1 MRLTLLDGSSFV
13 VCDQRG
19 DLDGIAAAS
28 GFFAAD
34 TRFLSRSVLTI
45 DGDRGEPVAFEQSAP
60 HVAVFD
66 LKWATGLTVRRE
78 LFVGRGLE
86 ESVTISNC
94 SDREVAAVLTLEL
107 ASDFADIFAVKRV
120 EDLGAPGIS
129 QLAQS
134 RPERWKDA
142 GTVEFADEDFP
153 ARTLVH
159 LAPAPDDA
167 DGSAARYRL
176 RLAPGERW
184 QLGIAVQWLLNG
196 APELDAGAFEAGL
209 RDDRRERDA
218 SLAAWWRSA
227 PQLQAPAEAALEQT
241 WSHSLADLAALR
253 LRWAGSE
260 MVPAA
265 GLPWFMTL
273 FGRDA
278 LITSFQ
284 ELLLGPEAAAGALRA
299 LAEAQAGTDDP
310 ERDAEPGKIVHEL
323 RRGKTARIWTDRYY
337 GTVDATPLF
346 LVLLS
351 ELWRWSGDD
360 GIVLELEHAARRAL
374 DWIDCFGD
382 RDGDGFV
389 EYLRR
394 ASHGIDNQNWKDS
407 YNSMVFHDGSLAH
420 APIAPVEVQGYVYD
434 AKLRMAELARRVWRD
449 EGMAVR
455 LEGEAATLRERFDA
469 AFWLPE
475 RGWYAL
481 GLDAEKRPVDALAS
495 NMGHLLWSGIVPA
508 GRVAEVAAKLVW
520 DRSGPAGASARSP
533 PTSPRSIRSSTTTA
547 PSGHTTT
554 RSLHSASRRPVGVR
568 RRSASCARCS
578 TARPSSSIGCRSF
591 SPAAS
596 GAGTRHRGSCP
607 PLRGPRPGPPGP
619 RCSCCA
625 RSSGSSRIPR
635 PAPCGSPPTRCR
647 PGSRASRSIAS
658 PPSGGTGACAW
669 STAPPPSSRSARS
682 GLDLVEERQHT
693 LGEQCRSG
701 GVVGRQRRVG
711 EEVTP
716 DVAGRAG

>member
-1 MRLTLLDGSSFV
+1 MTRSSLRSTFATSTSSISLAARRSVPDQTIANLTAVRLTLLDGSTFV

-19 DLDGIAAAS
+19 DVDGVSAAS

-45 DGDRGEPVAFEQSAP
+45 DGERGDPVAFAQGAP
-60 HVAVFD
+60 HVGVFD
-66 LKWATGLTVRRE
+66 LEWENGLAVRRE

-86 ESVTISNC
+86 EAATVWNR
-94 SDREVAAVLTLEL
+94 SDRAVEAVLELEL

-120 EDLGAPGIS
+120 EDLGAPGTS
-129 QLAQS
+129 EVAPS
-134 RPERWKDA
+134 RPERWQDA
-142 GTVEFADEDFP
+142 GTVEFADGDFP

-167 DGSAARYRL
+167 DGGAARYQL

-184 QLGIAVQWLLNG
+184 QLRVAVQWLLDEM
-196 APELDAGAFEAGL
+196 PELDAAAFEAGL
-209 RDDRRERDA
+209 RDDRRDRDA
-218 SLAAWWRSA
+218 SLAAWWRTA
-227 PQLQAPAEAALEQT
+227 PRLQAPAESALERT
-241 WSHSLADLAALR
+241 WAQSLADLAALR

-273 FGRDA
+273 FGRDT

-299 LAEAQAGTDDP
+299 LAEAQADTDDP

-351 ELWRWSGDD
+351 EQWRWSGDD
-360 GIVLELEHAARRAL
+360 GLVLELEHAARRAL
-374 DWIDCFGD
+374 DWIDSSGD

-394 ASHGIDNQNWKDS
+394 GSHGIDNQNWKDS
-407 YNSMVFHDGSLAH
+407 YNSMVFHDGSLAR

-434 AKLRMAELARRVWRD
+434 AKLRMAELARCVWRD
-449 EGMAVR
+449 EEAAER
-455 LEGEAATLRERFDA
+455 LEGEAATLRKRFDA

-481 GLDAEKRPVDALAS
+481 GLDADKRPVDALAS
-495 NMGHLLWSGIVPA
+495 NMGHLLWSGIVPTE
-508 GRVAEVAAKLVW
+508 RVAEVAAKLV
-520 DRSGPAGASARSP
+520 SGPLWSGWGVRTLAADEPAFDPLEYHNGTVWPHDNSLIALGLAQAGRRAEAERVVRALLDSAPFFEYRLPELFAGGERRDDEAPGIVPTSARP
-533 PTSPRSIRSSTTTA
+533 QA
-547 PSGHTTT
+547 W
-554 RSLHSASRRPVGVR
+554 A
-568 RRSASCARCS
+568 
-578 TARPSSSIGCRSF
+578 
-591 SPAAS
+591 
-596 GAGTRHRGSCP
+596 AGT
-607 PLRGPRPGPPGP
+607 PLLLLRAQLGLEPDPGTRTLRVTTDTLPAWLEGFVLD
-619 RCSCCA
+619 
-625 RSSGSSRIPR
+625 RIPAFGR
-635 PAPCGSPPTRCR
+635 HWRVRVENG
-647 PGSRASRSIAS
+647 IAS
-658 PPSGGTGACAW
+658 
-669 STAPPPSSRSARS
+669 
-682 GLDLVEERQHT
+682 VE
-693 LGEQCRSG
+693 S
-701 GVVGRQRRVG
+701 
-711 EEVTP
+711 
-716 DVAGRAG
+716 

>member
-1 MRLTLLDGSSFV
+1 M
-13 VCDQRG
+13 
-19 DLDGIAAAS
+19 
-28 GFFAAD
+28 
-34 TRFLSRSVLTI
+34 LTI
-45 DGDRGEPVAFEQSAP
+45 DGDRGDPVAFEQGAP
-60 HVAVFD
+60 HVGVFD
-66 LKWATGLTVRRE
+66 LEWETGLAVRRE

-86 ESVTISNC
+86 EAATVGTGPTTRWKRC
-94 SDREVAAVLTLEL
+94 SRSSSHPTSPTSSRSSASRTSARRGTSEVA
-107 ASDFADIFAVKRV
+107 
-120 EDLGAPGIS
+120 P
-129 QLAQS
+129 S

-142 GTVEFADEDFP
+142 HTVEFADQGFP

-159 LAPAPDDA
+159 LTPAPDEA
-167 DGSAARYRL
+167 DGGAARYRM

-184 QLGIAVQWLLNG
+184 QLGVAVQWLLNG
-196 APELDAGAFEAGL
+196 TPELDAAAFEAGL

-227 PQLQAPAEAALEQT
+227 PRLQAPAETALELT
-241 WSHSLADLAALR
+241 WAQSLADLAALR
-253 LRWAGSE
+253 LRWAGSG

-273 FGRDA
+273 FGRDT

-299 LAEAQAGTDDP
+299 LAEAQAETDDP

-351 ELWRWSGDD
+351 EQWRWSGDD
-360 GIVLELEHAARRAL
+360 GLVLELEGAARRAL
-374 DWIDCFGD
+374 DWIDSFGD

-394 ASHGIDNQNWKDS
+394 ARHGIDNQNWKDS
-407 YNSMVFHDGSLAH
+407 WNSMVFHDGSLAP

-449 EGMAVR
+449 EATAVR

-508 GRVAEVAAKLVW
+508 ERVAEVAAKLV
-520 DRSGPAGASARSP
+520 SGPLWSGWGVRTLAADEPAFDPLEYHNGTVWPHDNSLIALGLAQAGRRAEAERVVRALLDCAPFFEYRLPELFAGGERQPDEAPGVVPTSARPQAWAAGTPLLLLRAQLGLEPDPEARALRVTADTLPAWLEGFVLDRIPAFGRAVARARRERHRVRRSRV
-533 PTSPRSIRSSTTTA
+533 TSPRCTPLVRCE
-547 PSGHTTT
+547 
-554 RSLHSASRRPVGVR
+554 R
-568 RRSASCARCS
+568 RRVV
-578 TARPSSSIGCRSF
+578 P
-591 SPAAS
+591 
-596 GAGTRHRGSCP
+596 
-607 PLRGPRPGPPGP
+607 
-619 RCSCCA
+619 
-625 RSSGSSRIPR
+625 
-635 PAPCGSPPTRCR
+635 
-647 PGSRASRSIAS
+647 
-658 PPSGGTGACAW
+658 
-669 STAPPPSSRSARS
+669 
-682 GLDLVEERQHT
+682 ER
-693 LGEQCRSG
+693 
-701 GVVGRQRRVG
+701 V
-711 EEVTP
+711 
-716 DVAGRAG
+716 

>member
-1 MRLTLLDGSSFV
+1 MTEPTTVNRVRLTLLDGSTFV
-13 VCDQRG
+13 VCDERG
-19 DLDGIAAAS
+19 DVDGVSAAS

-45 DGDRGEPVAFEQSAP
+45 DGARGDPVAFEQSAP
-60 HVAVFD
+60 HVGVFE
-66 LKWATGLTVRRE
+66 LEWETGLAVRRE

-86 ESVTISNC
+86 EAATVWNR
-94 SDREVAAVLTLEL
+94 SDREVEAVLELDL

-120 EDLGAPGIS
+120 EDLGAPGTS
-129 QLAQS
+129 EVAPS

-142 GTVEFADEDFP
+142 RTVEFADQGFP

-159 LAPAPDDA
+159 LSPAPDDA
-167 DGSAARYRL
+167 DGGAARYRL

-184 QLGIAVQWLLNG
+184 QLGVAVQWLLNG
-196 APELDAGAFEAGL
+196 TPELDAAAFEAGL

-227 PQLQAPAEAALEQT
+227 PRLQAPAEATLERT
-241 WSHSLADLAALR
+241 WAQSLADLAALR

-273 FGRDA
+273 FGRDT

-284 ELLLGPEAAAGALRA
+284 EILLGPEAAAGALRA
-299 LAEAQAGTDDP
+299 LAEAQADTDDP

-337 GTVDATPLF
+337 GTIDATPLF

-351 ELWRWSGDD
+351 EQWRWSGDD

-374 DWIDCFGD
+374 DWIDSFGD

-407 YNSMVFHDGSLAH
+407 YNSMVFHDGSLAG
-420 APIAPVEVQGYVYD
+420 APIAAVEVQGYVYD

-449 EGMAVR
+449 EATAVR
-455 LEGEAATLRERFDA
+455 LEADASTLRARFNE

-481 GLDAEKRPVDALAS
+481 GLDADKRPIDALGS
-495 NMGHLLWSGIVPA
+495 NMGHLLWSGIVPDEH
-508 GRVAEVAAKLVW
+508 VAEVASRLT
-520 DRSGPAGASARSP
+520 SGPLWSGWGVRTLAADEQAFNPLEYHNGTVWPHDNSLIALGLAQAGRRAEAELVVRALLDSAPFFESRLPELFAGDERRGDEAPGVVPTSARP
-533 PTSPRSIRSSTTTA
+533 QAWAAGTPLLLLRAQLGLEPDPDARTLRVTA
-547 PSGHTTT
+547 DELPAWLEGFV
-554 RSLHSASRRPVGVR
+554 LDGVR
-568 RRSASCARCS
+568 AFGRQWRVRVENGSAIVE
-578 TARPSSSIGCRSF
+578 SSS
-591 SPAAS
+591 
-596 GAGTRHRGSCP
+596 
-607 PLRGPRPGPPGP
+607 
-619 RCSCCA
+619 
-625 RSSGSSRIPR
+625 
-635 PAPCGSPPTRCR
+635 
-647 PGSRASRSIAS
+647 
-658 PPSGGTGACAW
+658 
-669 STAPPPSSRSARS
+669 
-682 GLDLVEERQHT
+682 
-693 LGEQCRSG
+693 
-701 GVVGRQRRVG
+701 
-711 EEVTP
+711 
-716 DVAGRAG
+716 

>member
-1 MRLTLLDGSSFV
+1 M
-13 VCDQRG
+13 
-19 DLDGIAAAS
+19 A
-28 GFFAAD
+28 
-34 TRFLSRSVLTI
+34 
-45 DGDRGEPVAFEQSAP
+45 
-60 HVAVFD
+60 
-66 LKWATGLTVRRE
+66 VRRE

-86 ESVTISNC
+86 EAATVWNR
-94 SDREVAAVLTLEL
+94 SDREVEVVLELEL

-120 EDLGAPGIS
+120 EDLGAPGS
-129 QLAQS
+129 SEVAPS

-142 GTVEFADEDFP
+142 RTVEFADQGFP

-159 LAPAPDDA
+159 LAPAPDEA
-167 DGSAARYRL
+167 DGGTARYRL

-184 QLGIAVQWLLNG
+184 QLGVAVQWLLNET
-196 APELDAGAFEAGL
+196 PELDAAAFEAGL

-227 PQLQAPAEAALEQT
+227 PRLQAPAEAALERT
-241 WSHSLADLAALR
+241 WAQSLADLAALR
-253 LRWAGSE
+253 LRWAGSG

-273 FGRDA
+273 FGRDT

-299 LAEAQAGTDDP
+299 LAEAQADTDDP

-360 GIVLELEHAARRAL
+360 GIVLELESAARRAL
-374 DWIDCFGD
+374 DWIDSSGD

-449 EGMAVR
+449 EATAVR
-455 LEGEAATLRERFDA
+455 LEARSGGAARAVR
-469 AFWLPE
+469 
-475 RGWYAL
+475 RG
-481 GLDAEKRPVDALAS
+481 VLAS
-495 NMGHLLWSGIVPA
+495 GTRLVCARPRRRKAA
-508 GRVAEVAAKLVW
+508 GRRARVEHGPSAVERHRPRRPRCGGCREARLGTALVRLGRPHARRRRARVRPARVPQRHRLAARQLA
-520 DRSGPAGASARSP
+520 DRARS
-533 PTSPRSIRSSTTTA
+533 RA
-547 PSGHTTT
+547 V
-554 RSLHSASRRPVGVR
+554 PVGVR
-568 RRSASCARCS
+568 RRSASCARSS
-578 TARPSSSIGCRSF
+578 TARPSSSTGCRSS

-596 GAGTRHRGSCP
+596 GAADEAPGVVPTSARPQAWAAGT
-607 PLRGPRPGPPGP
+607 PLLLLRAQLGLEPDPE
-619 RCSCCA
+619 A
-625 RSSGSSRIPR
+625 RAR
-635 PAPCGSPPTRCR
+635 CGSPRTSCPAWLEGFVLDRIPAFGR
-647 PGSRASRSIAS
+647 HWRVRVED
-658 PPSGGTGACAW
+658 GTAVVVSDT
-669 STAPPPSSRSARS
+669 ST
-682 GLDLVEERQHT
+682 
-693 LGEQCRSG
+693 
-701 GVVGRQRRVG
+701 
-711 EEVTP
+711 
-716 DVAGRAG
+716 

>member
-1 MRLTLLDGSSFV
+1 LPNPPSVADRVRLTLLDGSTFV

-19 DLDGIAAAS
+19 DLDGVAAAS

-45 DGDRGEPVAFEQSAP
+45 DGDRGEPVAFEQGAP

-66 LKWATGLTVRRE
+66 LEWATGLAVRRE

-86 ESVTISNC
+86 EAMTVWNRSE
-94 SDREVAAVLTLEL
+94 REIEALLTLEL

-120 EDLGAPGIS
+120 EDDLGAPGTS
-129 QLAQS
+129 EVAPS
-134 RPERWKDA
+134 RPQHWKAA
-142 GTVEFADEDFP
+142 GTVEFEDEGFP

-159 LAPAPDDA
+159 FAPAPDDA

-176 RLAPGERW
+176 RLKPGERW
-184 QLGIAVQWLLNG
+184 QLLVAVQCLLNG
-196 APELDAGAFEAGL
+196 TPELDAAAFETSM

-227 PQLQAPAEAALEQT
+227 PRLQAPAEVTLERT
-241 WSHSLADLAALR
+241 WEHSLADLAALR
-253 LRWAGSE
+253 LHWAGSG

-273 FGRDA
+273 FGRDT

-284 ELLLGPEAAAGALRA
+284 ELVLGPDAAAGALRA
-299 LAEAQAGTDDP
+299 LADVQAESDDP

-323 RRGKTARIWTDRYY
+323 RRGKTALIWTDRYY

-351 ELWRWSGDD
+351 ELWRWTGDD
-360 GIVLELEHAARRAL
+360 GIVLELEQAARRAL
-374 DWIDCFGD
+374 NWIDSFGD

-420 APIAPVEVQGYVYD
+420 APIAPAEVQGYVYD
-434 AKLRMAELARRVWRD
+434 AKVRMAELSRRVWRD
-449 EGMAVR
+449 EAAAVR
-455 LEGEAATLRERFDA
+455 LEAEAATLRARFDE

-481 GLDAEKRPVDALAS
+481 GLDADKRPIDALAS
-495 NMGHLLWSGIVPA
+495 NMGHLLWSGIVPDNH
-508 GRVAEVAAKLVW
+508 VAEVAARLT
-520 DRSGPAGASARSP
+520 SGPLWSGWGVRTLAADEPAFDPLEYHNGTVWPHDNSLIALGLAQAGRRAEAELVVRALLDAAPFFEYRLPELFAGGERLGDEAPGVVPTSARP
-533 PTSPRSIRSSTTTA
+533 QA
-547 PSGHTTT
+547 W
-554 RSLHSASRRPVGVR
+554 A
-568 RRSASCARCS
+568 
-578 TARPSSSIGCRSF
+578 
-591 SPAAS
+591 
-596 GAGTRHRGSCP
+596 AGT
-607 PLRGPRPGPPGP
+607 PLLLLRAQLGLEPD
-619 RCSCCA
+619 
-625 RSSGSSRIPR
+625 
-635 PAPCGSPPTRCR
+635 
-647 PGSRASRSIAS
+647 PGSRTLRVTADALPDWLEGFALDGIRAFGRHWRVRVENGKASVVSD
-658 PPSGGTGACAW
+658 T
-669 STAPPPSSRSARS
+669 TA
-682 GLDLVEERQHT
+682 
-693 LGEQCRSG
+693 
-701 GVVGRQRRVG
+701 
-711 EEVTP
+711 
-716 DVAGRAG
+716 

>member
-1 MRLTLLDGSSFV
+1 VRLTLLDGSTFV

-19 DLDGIAAAS
+19 DVDGVSAAS

-45 DGDRGEPVAFEQSAP
+45 DGDRGDPVAFEQGAP

-66 LKWATGLTVRRE
+66 LEWETGLAVRRE

-86 ESVTISNC
+86 EAATVWNRTE
-94 SDREVAAVLTLEL
+94 REVEAVLELEL

-120 EDLGAPGIS
+120 EDLGAPGTS
-129 QLAQS
+129 EVAPS

-142 GTVEFADEDFP
+142 RTVEFADQGFP

-167 DGSAARYRL
+167 DGGAARYRL

-184 QLGIAVQWLLNG
+184 QLGVAVQWILNG
-196 APELDAGAFEAGL
+196 TPELDAAAFEAGL

-227 PQLQAPAEAALEQT
+227 PRLHAPADPSLERT
-241 WSHSLADLAALR
+241 WTQSLADLAALR

-273 FGRDA
+273 FGRDT

-299 LAEAQAGTDDP
+299 LAQAQADSDDP

-323 RRGKTARIWTDRYY
+323 RRGKTASIWTDRYY

-351 ELWRWSGDD
+351 EQWRWSGDD
-360 GIVLELEHAARRAL
+360 GLVLELENTARRAL
-374 DWIDCFGD
+374 DWIDAFGD

-449 EGMAVR
+449 DPTAVR
-455 LEGEAATLRERFDA
+455 LEGEAALLRERFDA
-469 AFWLPE
+469 EFWLPE

-495 NMGHLLWSGIVPA
+495 NMGHLLWSGIVPS
-508 GRVAEVAAKLVW
+508 GRVAEVAAKLA
-520 DRSGPAGASARSP
+520 SGPLWSGWGVRTLAADEPAFDPLEYHNGTVWPHDNSLIALGLARAGRRAEAERIVRALLDCAPFFEHRLPELFAGGERRADEGPGVVPTSARP
-533 PTSPRSIRSSTTTA
+533 QA
-547 PSGHTTT
+547 W
-554 RSLHSASRRPVGVR
+554 A
-568 RRSASCARCS
+568 
-578 TARPSSSIGCRSF
+578 
-591 SPAAS
+591 
-596 GAGTRHRGSCP
+596 AGT
-607 PLRGPRPGPPGP
+607 PLLLLRAQLGLEPDPDTRTLQVTADVLPAWLEGF
-619 RCSCCA
+619 A
-625 RSSGSSRIPR
+625 LERIPAFGR
-635 PAPCGSPPTRCR
+635 HWRVR
-647 PGSRASRSIAS
+647 VEHH
-658 PPSGGTGACAW
+658 
-669 STAPPPSSRSARS
+669 TA
-682 GLDLVEERQHT
+682 
-693 LGEQCRSG
+693 
-701 GVVGRQRRVG
+701 VV
-711 EEVTP
+711 
-716 DVAGRAG
+716 DS